1 MNPEQLTPSLTPASA
16 TPPMAPTATPQPM
29 IPATPVAP
37 VLPSMPAFTPQP
49 IQNVYPQVPETP
61 TVPAPAP
68 MSSYEKMREQEYK
81 QASTG
86 LNDLVTLV
94 LGLLSFSTY
103 IFLEQIIKNFW
114 ASVVAANLVAFGA
127 IFYANKNYKNNGT
140 TSPLGIVGISAAT
153 FTFTV
158 TIMAVVSYIII
169 RTRTKSYY

>member
-1 MNPEQLTPSLTPASA
+1 MNPQQQNPNLTPATA
-16 TPPMAPTATPQPM
+16 TPPIEPTSAPQPI

-37 VLPSMPAFTPQP
+37 VQPSTPAFTPQL
-49 IQNVYPQVPETP
+49 IQNLYPQVPETP

-68 MSSYEKMREQEYK
+68 MSSFEKMREQEYK

-103 IFLEQIIKNFW
+103 IFIEQIIKNFW
-114 ASVVAANLVAFGA
+114 ASVVAANLVALGA
-127 IFYANKNYKNNGT
+127 IFYANKNYKNNGN

-169 RTRTKSYY
+169 RTRAKSYY